1 MRNILHGNLSGGDI
15 YVTLID
21 ADMEC
26 SSTAEDFMLSK
37 YDTGRK
43 YRSRISSVQE
53 FFVRNNLLRNHI
65 FWVHNFRDKAQVS
78 DWLNF
83 CAKYLSDSSSK
94 GLFILDTEYE
104 NLLPAGRMRA
114 IKFSDYAESYDT
126 MIFASFLLD
135 TKEYPVRNIIETG
148 SSIFHRLWPCY
159 AGLMLKLQRGS

>member
-65 FWVHNFRDKAQVS
+65 FWVHNFPGQS
-78 DWLNF
+78 
-83 CAKYLSDSSSK
+83 
-94 GLFILDTEYE
+94 
-104 NLLPAGRMRA
+104 AGFRLVKFLCKISVRLI
-114 IKFSDYAESYDT
+114 IK
-126 MIFASFLLD
+126 
-135 TKEYPVRNIIETG
+135 RIIH
-148 SSIFHRLWPCY
+148 SRHRI
-159 AGLMLKLQRGS
+159 